1 MKAESLLPAIV
12 GILVAIIA
20 VGTAVYVYLDY
31 HFITSVPTSIT
42 TTTSSSKM
50 TLKYDSANKTVFLTI
65 AVLSTGPTFNFNGTS
80 NGQLI
85 IYIPAGWSI
94 YVKYVN
100 FESLPHN
107 LVLLQNTTAS
117 PNNPDV
123 SQFGKIL
130 YVWGATTSNY
140 LTSGISTGQEVEG
153 ATGPISAGI
162 YMFVCGI
169 EGHAESGMWAVLVSS
184 SNITVPYAT

>member
-1 MKAESLLPAIV
+1 MLPAIV